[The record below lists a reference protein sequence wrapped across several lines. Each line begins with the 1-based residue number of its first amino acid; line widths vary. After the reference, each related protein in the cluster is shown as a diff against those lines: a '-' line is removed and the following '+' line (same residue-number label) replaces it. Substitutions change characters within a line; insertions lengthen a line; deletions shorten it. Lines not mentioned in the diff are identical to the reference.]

1 MHWKS
6 PVVVEMNHR
15 GAAAVKRGSI
25 ETVIRL
31 EDAEQQAASLLNQQ
45 IWCWGQDI
53 LSSKGDLLV
62 QHGFLRT
69 EKPAGSNF
77 ASLYRLELSP
87 ESRVILRGFGVF
99 FGDNRWGGVFLRRF
113 VFKPQLTPSSD
124 CSRPPWSVE
133 DLPPLVSPR
142 EDRVRDC
149 QHLLLELIDWIHQYE
164 SWIAE
169 QAGLD
174 YRAETLLPWSEKNDS
189 VPPEQMADAWQM
201 LGAAVSDHPEYFIP

>member
-1 MHWKS
+1 
-6 PVVVEMNHR
+6 MNHR

-53 LSSKGDLLV
+53 LSSKGNLLV
-62 QHGFLRT
+62 RHGFQRT

-77 ASLYRLELSP
+77 ASLYRLELPP

-113 VFKPQLTPSSD
+113 DFKPQLTPSSD
-124 CSRPPWSVE
+124 FSRPPWSVE

-149 QHLLLELIDWIHQYE
+149 QHLLLELTDWIHQYE

-169 QAGLD
+169 KVGLD

-189 VPPEQMADAWQM
+189 VPPEQMADAWRM
-201 LGAAVSDHPEYFIP
+201 LGAAVSDHPEHFIP

>member
-1 MHWKS
+1 
-6 PVVVEMNHR
+6 MNHR
-15 GAAAVKRGSI
+15 GAAAVKRGSL

-53 LSSKGDLLV
+53 LSSKGNLLV
-62 QHGFLRT
+62 RHGFQRT

-77 ASLYRLELSP
+77 ASLYRLELPP

-113 VFKPQLTPSSD
+113 DFKPQLTPSSD
-124 CSRPPWSVE
+124 FSRPPWSVE

-149 QHLLLELIDWIHQYE
+149 QHLLLELINWIHQYE

-169 QAGLD
+169 QVGLD

-189 VPPEQMADAWQM
+189 VPPEQMADAWRM